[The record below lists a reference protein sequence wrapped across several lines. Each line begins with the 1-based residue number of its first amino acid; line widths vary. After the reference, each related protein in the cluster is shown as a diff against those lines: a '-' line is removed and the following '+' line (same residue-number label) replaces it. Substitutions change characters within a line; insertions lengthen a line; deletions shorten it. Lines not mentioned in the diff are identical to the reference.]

1 MIASLSVIQ
10 VNSVADIQD
19 VVLEGAAVQ
28 ARGGGTKPA
37 LTAPASGVT
46 TLDMTPLA
54 GILEYEPAEYTFT
67 ARAGTRVGDVAAALA
82 EHGQYLPFDPPLVE
96 AGATLGGTVA
106 AGLSGSGRYRY
117 GGVRDFLIGVRF
129 VDGMGRLV
137 RGGGKV
143 VKNAAGFDLPK
154 LMVGSLGRYGILVE
168 MSFKVFPQ
176 PRTYATLAAEFATL
190 AAALD
195 GLAALT
201 TGPYDL
207 EALDL
212 TPPSAAGPA
221 TLWVRLGG
229 WEDALPARVARLRT
243 LLGAGELVTPDTETR
258 LWHDLR
264 EFAWVPEGWAL
275 VKVPVTPAV
284 IPVLE
289 QQLAGVDASR
299 RYIGGGN
306 LAWVAWRGPLQDLS
320 ATLASLS
327 LSGLVI
333 RGPNPTSRPEIGAY
347 SQPAFGARVQRAL
360 DPNGLFNS
368 GLFNAKAM
376 TG

>member
-1 MIASLSVIQ
+1 MIATSPTLK
-10 VNSVADIQD
+10 VNSVADVQD
-19 VVLEGAAVQ
+19 AVLSGAPVQ
-28 ARGGGTKPA
+28 ARGGGSKA
-37 LTAPASGVT
+37 GLTASAPGVT

-67 ARAGTRVGDVAAALA
+67 ARAGTRVREVAAALA

-129 VDGMGRLV
+129 VDGTGRLV

-154 LMVGSLGRYGILVE
+154 LMVGSLGRFGILVE
-168 MSFKVFPQ
+168 TSFKVFPQ
-176 PRTYATLAAEFATL
+176 PRTYATLRTEFAGLTDS
-190 AAALD
+190 LD
-195 GLAALT
+195 GLCKLI

-212 TPPSAAGPA
+212 TPPSASGPA

-229 WEDALPARVARLRT
+229 WEDALPGRVARLCA
-243 LLGAGELVTPDTETR
+243 LLGAGELVTPDAEAV

-264 EFAWVPEGWAL
+264 EFAWVPAGWAL

-284 IPVLE
+284 IPALE
-289 QQLAGVDASR
+289 GRLAGAGALR

-306 LAWVAWRGPLQDLS
+306 LAWVAWAGPLEDLS
-320 ATLASLS
+320 ALLATLS

-333 RGPNPTSRPEIGAY
+333 RGSSSRPEIGAY
-347 SQPAFGARVQRAL
+347 SLSAFGARVQSAL
-360 DPNGLFNS
+360 DPNGQ
-368 GLFNAKAM
+368 FNAKAM